1 MRKLLTTLPSRPQRV
16 AILVCIVVAIIY
28 APGFGG
34 FWLGD
39 DMANLHRAFMLSQQ
53 GTLWPDALR
62 LFAEPV
68 PSEGAFYRPMM
79 MLSMALNYALADAN
93 YAGWYLV
100 NFAVH
105 LSNTF
110 LVALLVRRFAELVD
124 CEATVAAPLAA
135 LLFGLCPSIA
145 EGVYWM
151 SARSDGWVTLLTLA
165 GVYFW
170 AGSATSMAS
179 RTALVF
185 PLLLI
190 AALGFKESAAVLPLQ
205 MFLLAVAWPSALSR
219 QQRWALAG
227 AFVAVALFMA
237 WRAFLFGN
245 AWQVYTHGA
254 GGGVALHIKFWH
266 SLQSLGPW
274 WTALTASTPAWSVAY
289 LICFCVALLLGAM
302 LRPLPQWRLAFALAA
317 ASGGLAVATLLN
329 LGGMSANGEG
339 GRLTYGP
346 VAWLMIAVGVF
357 VSHPKSLAARASRW
371 PQAATAALSLALLT
385 GFVVLWGQLGA
396 AWRAQ
401 AGMRMMTQS
410 IPPWAA
416 SHAGLTMLLVPDHDG
431 AVVIA
436 RNAQGGM
443 VLEPIQRQPYLHRV
457 LPTLASET
465 PLRQQQ
471 FCGGMAPRL
480 EIVRPRLLDN
490 QTLASIAVRA
500 DTVWPE
506 HVACWSKSLQKIVPL
521 LSPPKDVSCEAW
533 LASVKPAI
541 ESCDLK

>member
-1 MRKLLTTLPSRPQRV
+1 MNIVTT
-16 AILVCIVVAIIY
+16 
-28 APGFGG
+28 
-34 FWLGD
+34 
-39 DMANLHRAFMLSQQ
+39 AFVDAADAQS
-53 GTLWPDALR
+53 DALGFEPGIVYVPHPVQNR
-62 LFAEPV
+62 TRAE
-68 PSEGAFYRPMM
+68 
-79 MLSMALNYALADAN
+79 LHALADAHF
-93 YAGWYLV
+93 AGWYLV

-110 LVALLVRRFAELVD
+110 LVALLVRRLAERVD
-124 CEATVAAPLAA
+124 CDATIAAPLAA

-170 AGSATSMAS
+170 AGSTASTAT
-179 RTALVF
+179 RTALAL

-205 MFLLAVAWPSALSR
+205 MALLAVAWPGALSR
-219 QQRWALAG
+219 QQRWALVG
-227 AFVAVALFMA
+227 ALAAVVLFMA

-245 AWQVYTHGA
+245 AWQVYTPA
-254 GGGVALHIKFWH
+254 AASTVALQVKFWH
-266 SLQSLGPW
+266 ALQSLIPW
-274 WTALTASTPAWSVAY
+274 WGALTVSTPALSMAY
-289 LICFCVALLLGAM
+289 LICFGVALLLVAM
-302 LRPLPQWRLAFALAA
+302 PRPSPQWRIALALAA
-317 ASGGLAVATLLN
+317 ASGGLALATLLN

-357 VSHPKSLAARASRW
+357 VSRPKSRTVRTSRW
-371 PQAATAALSLALLT
+371 PHAAPVALLLALLI
-385 GFVVLWGQLGA
+385 GSGVLWGHLRE

-401 AGMRMMTQS
+401 AGMRMMTKS
-410 IPPWAA
+410 VAPWAA

-436 RNAQGGM
+436 RNAQGGL
-443 VLEPIQRQPYLHRV
+443 VLEPIQQQPYLHRV

-465 PLRQQQ
+465 KLRQEQ
-471 FCGGMAPRL
+471 FCGGMAQRL

-490 QTLASIAVRA
+490 QTLAAIAERA
-500 DTVWPE
+500 NTVWPE
-506 HVACWSKSLQKIVPL
+506 HVACWSKSQQKIVPL
-521 LSPPKDVSCEAW
+521 LAPPKDASCEAW

-541 ESCDLK
+541 ESCALN